1 MGKLSPIVLWR
12 DFIINKAKYIGVDV
26 NITIAKLFLNNIWFM
41 MNHMIMAKQRAD
53 PARQL
58 GMQLELPWQFPP
70 YIG

>member
-1 MGKLSPIVLWR
+1 
-12 DFIINKAKYIGVDV
+12 
-26 NITIAKLFLNNIWFM
+26 LFLNNIWFM

-70 YIG
+70 YIGWPCNVLS